1 MHTPELVVRGRR
13 VVTEKEIG
21 PASVHVTRGY
31 ISSISIFEDVPSGCE
46 LIEAEPDSIVM
57 PGLVDTHVH
66 LNEPGRTDWEGFATA
81 TRAAAAGGVTTIV
94 DMPLNSIPA
103 TTTLAGLKEKLEAAS
118 GKCLV
123 DVGFWGGVVPGNTSE
138 LAKLWDAGV
147 VGFKC
152 FLVHSGVDEFPN
164 VTEKDLREAMPEL
177 ARLGATLIV
186 HAELPGP
193 IEAGCGPSS
202 TDNAGSRA
210 YETFFRSRPREAE
223 NETVAL
229 MIRL

>member
-1 MHTPELVVRGRR
+1 MRPPELVIRGRR
-13 VVTEKEIG
+13 VVTESSVG

-103 TTTLAGLKEKLEAAS
+103 TTTLAGLKTKLDAAS
-118 GKCLV
+118 GKCSV
-123 DVGFWGGVVPGNTSE
+123 DVAFWGGVVPGNTGE
-138 LAKLWDAGV
+138 LA
-147 VGFKC
+147 
-152 FLVHSGVDEFPN
+152 
-164 VTEKDLREAMPEL
+164 EL
-177 ARLGATLIV
+177 
-186 HAELPGP
+186 
-193 IEAGCGPSS
+193 
-202 TDNAGSRA
+202 
-210 YETFFRSRPREAE
+210 
-223 NETVAL
+223 
-229 MIRL
+229 